1 MIGFFYTYT
10 NKIASNL
17 SKLLHF
23 VGKKGLEPLSLAA
36 LVPKTSA
43 YTNSA
48 TCPILY
54 FTKTY
59 IRCRHKYFARRRLQN
74 FATPAQL
81 FFLIEKHT
89 SARDT
94 YYA

>member
-1 MIGFFYTYT
+1 MFQKYLSRSFVTGFFYTYT

-48 TCPILY
+48 TCPYSNLSELY
-54 FTKTY
+54 TSTLTVPPAGFEP
-59 IRCRHKYFARRRLQN
+59 
-74 FATPAQL
+74 ATVCL
-81 FFLIEKHT
+81 RGNCST
-89 SARDT
+89 N
-94 YYA
+94 

>member
-1 MIGFFYTYT
+1 MFQKYLSRSFVIGFFYTYI

-48 TCPILY
+48 TRPYFNLSELILAHSLSP
-54 FTKTY
+54 
-59 IRCRHKYFARRRLQN
+59 RQDSNLRPFA
-74 FATPAQL
+74 
-81 FFLIEKHT
+81 
-89 SARDT
+89 
-94 YYA
+94 